1 MNIYFDIYIYQSLDD
16 KNLQVLSLKESMV
29 ETEPEAEIVWEI
41 MLPLLQE
48 TKIIRNTPQEV
59 SNCVLRYAD
68 MEHLVNNY
76 ITGQIFVNIMRKYW
90 KSIMQCDISTC

>member
-1 MNIYFDIYIYQSLDD
+1 
-16 KNLQVLSLKESMV
+16 MV
-29 ETEPEAEIVWEI
+29 ETEPEAEMVWEI

-76 ITGQIFVNIMRKYW
+76 ITGQIVVNIMRRYW
-90 KSIMQCDISTC
+90 KSIMQCDISRC